1 MSLPEVDEW
10 VKGLPYRTTA
20 EVPVPERLIDQVIGQ
35 DEAVDLA
42 KKAALQHRHLIL
54 VGPPGTGKSMI
65 AQAMTE
71 FLPREELED
80 ILVFHNEED
89 PNRPRIVIVPAGR
102 GKQIVEKYKREAEAK
117 KAYRKQMVFFSA
129 LILVLMGI
137 YVGILKGNFT
147 AMFMAIIAAV
157 VLVTALSMFKQEEK
171 YMVPKLLVSHVPGER
186 PPFVD
191 ATGAHAGALLG
202 DVRHD
207 PYQSGGLETP
217 PHLRVEAGAIH
228 KAHKGVLFI
237 DEINLLSPESQTALL
252 TAMQEKKFPISGRS
266 EHSAGAMVMTEP
278 VPCDFILVAA
288 GNLESIRHMHPA
300 LRSRIKGYGY
310 EIYIKTM
317 MPDTDENRRKLVRFV
332 AQEVK
337 KDGKIPH
344 FDMEAV
350 AEIIK
355 EAQRMA
361 DRKGYLT
368 LRLRELGGLVR
379 AAGDLA
385 KSEGSPVVRKEHVI
399 RARRLSRGLEKQ
411 IVDRIIEF
419 RKDYKTFYTE
429 GARVGIVN
437 GLAVLVG
444 SQELAQYSG
453 IVLPIVAEVTP
464 AMQKDS
470 GKIIATGK
478 LGEIAK
484 EAVTNVSAIV
494 KKYMG
499 RAISDYDI
507 HIQFIGTYEG
517 VEGDSA
523 SISVATAVIS
533 ALEEIP
539 VRQDVAMTGSLD
551 IRGRVL
557 PVGAVTAKVEAAIE
571 AGFRKVIIPKDNL
584 KDLVLGKDMEGRIE
598 IVPAET
604 IWDVLEHSLV
614 STPRKESLMRRIMK
628 SLHVDLDLGRP
639 APS

>member
-1 MSLPEVDEW
+1 MPEVDEW

-89 PNRPRIVIVPAGR
+89 PNRPRIVTVPAGR
-102 GKQIVEKYKREAEAK
+102 GKQIVEKYRREAEAK
-117 KAYRKQMVFFSA
+117 KASRRQMVFFSA
-129 LILVLMGI
+129 LILVLMGL

-171 YMVPKLLVSHVPGER
+171 YMVPKLLVSHFPGER

-385 KSEGSPVVRKEHVI
+385 KSEGSPVVRREHVI

-551 IRGRVL
+551 VRGRVL

>member
-10 VKGLPYRTTA
+10 VKDLPYRTTA

-89 PNRPRIVIVPAGR
+89 PNRPRIVTVPAGR
-102 GKQIVEKYKREAEAK
+102 GKQIVEKYRREAEAK
-117 KAYRKQMVFFSA
+117 KASRRQMVFFSA
-129 LILVLMGI
+129 LILVLMGL

-171 YMVPKLLVSHVPGER
+171 YMVPKLLVSHFPGER

-385 KSEGSPVVRKEHVI
+385 KSEGSPVVRREHVI

-551 IRGRVL
+551 VRGRVL

>member
-20 EVPVPERLIDQVIGQ
+20 EVPVPEKLIDQVIGQ

-89 PNRPRIVIVPAGR
+89 PNRPRIVTVPAGR
-102 GKQIVEKYKREAEAK
+102 GKQIVEKYRREAEAK
-117 KAYRKQMVFFSA
+117 KASRRQMVFFSA
-129 LILVLMGI
+129 LILVLMGL

-171 YMVPKLLVSHVPGER
+171 YMVPKLLVSHFPGER

-385 KSEGSPVVRKEHVI
+385 KSEGSPVVRREHVI

-551 IRGRVL
+551 VRGRVL

>member
-89 PNRPRIVIVPAGR
+89 PNRPRIVTVPAGR
-102 GKQIVEKYKREAEAK
+102 GKQIVEKYRREAEAK
-117 KAYRKQMVFFSA
+117 KASRRQMVFFSA
-129 LILVLMGI
+129 LILVLMGL

-171 YMVPKLLVSHVPGER
+171 YMVPKLLVSHFPGER

-385 KSEGSPVVRKEHVI
+385 KSEGSPVVRREHVI

-551 IRGRVL
+551 VRGRVL